1 MGEPFC
7 CELPRLPRWTRVSPG
22 PAAPSAHPVEGAVG
36 GTSPVP
42 RAGGC
47 RGTEPPH
54 RRAVPGG
61 RLPPWLGGCWRAR
74 AAEAGWAGGGG
85 PAEDECGLR
94 AGPPSEES
102 PAELR
107 QPRRRLP
114 RRAAAAARSPP
125 GGARRQQL
133 RRRQPRQHRGEQ
145 RFVLAG
151 AAPPGTEG
159 RPGEGWVWKWPP
171 KGAISGC
178 GTRVGFAS
186 TAGATL
192 NLLQP
197 GRSAARRPHRPVPP
211 PLAPREPRPR
221 LALGGG
227 WRPGAPPGCGV
238 PACCLLHLCC
248 ASDALEGGQRSA
260 EGGGCAAHVASRE
273 LSVPHRARIGSI
285 LASRSQ
291 PVPGIP
297 ARWCTGSLSWLRA
310 RFFTNFT
317 VQPSK

>member
-1 MGEPFC
+1 MGQPFC
-7 CELPRLPRWTRVSPG
+7 CELPRLPRWVRVSPG
-22 PAAPSAHPVEGAVG
+22 PAAPSARPAEGAVG

-47 RGTEPPH
+47 GGAELPH
-54 RRAVPGG
+54 RRAVLGG

-107 QPRRRLP
+107 QLRRRLP

-151 AAPPGTEG
+151 AAPSRDRGATRRGLGVEGASERGRFGVRGTG
-159 RPGEGWVWKWPP
+159 RLCQHSRGNAELAPAGPERCSAAPP
-171 KGAISGC
+171 PRPAP
-178 GTRVGFAS
+178 
-186 TAGATL
+186 AGAA
-192 NLLQP
+192 
-197 GRSAARRPHRPVPP
+197 GAAAASGAWRGVAAGGSA
-211 PLAPREPRPR
+211 
-221 LALGGG
+221 G
-227 WRPGAPPGCGV
+227 WRCP
-238 PACCLLHLCC
+238 CLLLI
-248 ASDALEGGQRSA
+248 ASL
-260 EGGGCAAHVASRE
+260 
-273 LSVPHRARIGSI
+273 
-285 LASRSQ
+285 
-291 PVPGIP
+291 
-297 ARWCTGSLSWLRA
+297 LR
-310 RFFTNFT
+310 F
-317 VQPSK
+317 